1 MSESQTVIEGWAI
14 VELFGHNKIAGHV
27 TTAIIGTSGML
38 RIDVPAVGETPGYT
52 RFYGPGA
59 IYSLTLVTEE
69 LARAALRA
77 IRHEPVTVYIPRQL
91 PERAEEEGRG
101 WGLVDEEEGEPF

>member
-1 MSESQTVIEGWAI
+1 MGQDTPTTIEGWAI
-14 VELFGHNKIAGHV
+14 VELFGHNKIAGYI

-38 RIDVPAVGETPGYT
+38 RCDVPTTEGAPGYT

-69 LARAALRA
+69 VVLLALEELRPPA
-77 IRHEPVTVYIPRQL
+77 VTVYIPRHL
-91 PERAEEEGRG
+91 SPPRNEDNEDDDFP
-101 WGLVDEEEGEPF
+101 L